1 MRRQKK
7 NEGSC
12 PDSSLETNW
21 IGNLAVLPGVVNS
34 IHASIHRRLAA
45 ERTVENRK
53 FALGDKEPKSAPGTA
68 KHPAKNVVDFLLC
81 FFIVVLSRRNPRLM
95 AAARIEIRISSPTK

>member
-7 NEGSC
+7 NEGSY

-21 IGNLAVLPGVVNS
+21 IGGGLARVVNS

-45 ERTVENRK
+45 ARTVENRK

-68 KHPAKNVVDFLLC
+68 KHPVKNLVNFLLY
-81 FFIVVLSRRNPRLM
+81 FFIVVLSGQKPRLM